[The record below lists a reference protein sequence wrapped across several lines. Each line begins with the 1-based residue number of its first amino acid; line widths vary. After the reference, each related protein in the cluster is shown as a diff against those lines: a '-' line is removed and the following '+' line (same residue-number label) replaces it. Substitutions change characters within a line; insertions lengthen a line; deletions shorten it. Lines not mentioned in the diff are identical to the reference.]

1 MKKRKTFSKVFI
13 EKLLISVPIILIIIF
28 ISCIA
33 LHQYSES
40 VLRETIDY
48 GTSSGFFKFLE
59 DEKESTFAENYNFL
73 KFRINLNM
81 ESMLARFPGI
91 KGYMY
96 VNDSDSILIMDT
108 SPAWSLM
115 QTIRDENYELHKR
128 NVYICDY

>member
-48 GTSSGFFKFLE
+48 GTSLGFFKFLE
-59 DEKESTFAENYNFL
+59 D
-73 KFRINLNM
+73 
-81 ESMLARFPGI
+81 
-91 KGYMY
+91 
-96 VNDSDSILIMDT
+96 
-108 SPAWSLM
+108 
-115 QTIRDENYELHKR
+115 
-128 NVYICDY
+128 